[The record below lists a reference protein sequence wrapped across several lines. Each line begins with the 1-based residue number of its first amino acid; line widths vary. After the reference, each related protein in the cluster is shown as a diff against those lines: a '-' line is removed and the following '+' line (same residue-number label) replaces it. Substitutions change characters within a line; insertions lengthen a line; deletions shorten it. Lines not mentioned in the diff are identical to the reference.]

1 MSEKG
6 NLSGTNHK
14 LQTYLL
20 HLFIYFLK
28 LTNFWLHWVF
38 SAAGGLSLV
47 VVLRLLIAMIS
58 FVVVH
63 RL

>member
-1 MSEKG
+1 MSKKG

-28 LTNFWLHWVF
+28 LINFWLHWVF
-38 SAAGGLSLV
+38 SAARGLSLV

-58 FVVVH
+58 LVVAH